1 MPAKSPFVIRK
12 ATTEDAAEAAVIYNE
27 GIDERMATFVT
38 THVSA
43 EEMCHKI
50 VDLKDKYPF
59 FVAITEDEDRRVA
72 GWGSI
77 SPYSP
82 RACYDG
88 IGEISIYI
96 RKGFRR
102 RGIGEALAKTIY
114 QEATRLGYWKL
125 MARIFAFN
133 KASIA
138 LFKKLGYVEA
148 GFHRNHGRLDGKW
161 LDVIEVERSIPRN
174 LI

>member
-1 MPAKSPFVIRK
+1 MPPKASIIICK
-12 ATTEDAAEAAVIYNE
+12 ATPEDAVEVAAIYNE

-38 THVSA
+38 THVSV
-43 EEMCHKI
+43 EDMCHKI
-50 VDLKDKYPF
+50 VEEKDKHPF
-59 FVAITEDEDRRVA
+59 YVAVTENADRYVV

-82 RACYDG
+82 RTCYNG
-88 IGEISIYI
+88 VGEVSVYI

-102 RGIGEALAKTIY
+102 LGIGEALAETLY
-114 QEATRLGYWKL
+114 HEATRLGYWKL
-125 MARIFAFN
+125 MARIFTFN
-133 KASIA
+133 KASIT

-148 GFHRNHGRLDGKW
+148 GLHRNHGKLDGKW
-161 LDVIEVERSIPRN
+161 LDVLEVERSIPGN